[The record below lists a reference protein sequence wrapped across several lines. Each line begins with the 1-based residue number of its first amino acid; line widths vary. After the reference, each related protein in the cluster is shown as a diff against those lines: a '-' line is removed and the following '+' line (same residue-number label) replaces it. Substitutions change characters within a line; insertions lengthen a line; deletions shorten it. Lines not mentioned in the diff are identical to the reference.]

1 MQRSHILETA
11 FHGSPN
17 NSQGPAFPQIGSM
30 QFASD
35 WEETLNDID
44 EIIQSELGCTQGLYA
59 KTPLFG
65 QAEMQELSGHV
76 QPMANESSTKW
87 HFPG

>member
-1 MQRSHILETA
+1 MQSWHILETA
-11 FHGSPN
+11 FHGSHN
-17 NSQGPAFPQIGSM
+17 NSPGPAFQTVSM
-30 QFASD
+30 QFNSD

-59 KTPLFG
+59 GTPLFG
-65 QAEMQELSGHV
+65 QAEVGELSGHV